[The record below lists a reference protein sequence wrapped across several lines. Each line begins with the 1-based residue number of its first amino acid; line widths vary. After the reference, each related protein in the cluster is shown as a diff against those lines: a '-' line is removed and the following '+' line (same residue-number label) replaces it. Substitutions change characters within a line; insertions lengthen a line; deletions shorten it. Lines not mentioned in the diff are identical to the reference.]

1 MCPQSEVY
9 KKESCDERARRQS
22 QGRARLYCEDQ
33 KIPCVRRA
41 FAVRSPW
48 VKLCHAFAMRSP
60 AMHLNHVPH
69 ANAALAR
76 VYGMVPDIYAFLR
89 TKIGH
94 GSTSLVQLFL
104 ANSRCTIC
112 DEHVGTPVRDEAQVW
127 QYWCLGCSLQVL
139 ASMDVDH

>member
-1 MCPQSEVY
+1 M
-9 KKESCDERARRQS
+9 
-22 QGRARLYCEDQ
+22 RL
-33 KIPCVRRA
+33 PCVRHALAMRLLC
-41 FAVRSPW
+41 VR
-48 VKLCHAFAMRSP
+48 HAFAMGLPWVCVIGPKLKVSKRNALP
-60 AMHLNHVPH
+60 AMHLNHVLH

-127 QYWCLGCSLQVL
+127 QYWP
-139 ASMDVDH
+139 AWT